1 MGAKTESSGVL
12 DRYFEFTK
20 REATL
25 RGEVVGGITTFM
37 TMSYIIFV
45 NAGILSA
52 AGMPPGGVMVATCLG
67 AAVGC
72 VAMGL
77 SANLPVALAPGMG
90 MNALVAYVICGQ
102 MGFSWQTALGMV
114 FWAGVIF
121 LVLSV
126 FRLREKLIVAIPQ
139 SMKFAAASGIG
150 LFIAFIG
157 LQHSALVV
165 GNPVT
170 LVAMGDLKDTTV
182 LVSLGGLAL
191 TCVLLVLKV
200 NGAILIG
207 LVGTAA
213 LALSRGL
220 LVWQPLDEL
229 SFSATFLKLDIT
241 GALALNAVPA
251 IVTLLFFDL
260 FDTVGTLMG
269 VSEEAGLLDKDGRIP
284 RAGRALMSDA
294 AGSVAGALFGTTTVT
309 SYIESASGVAAG
321 ARTGLSN
328 LVVAALFLL
337 ALPLLPMV
345 AAIGSANCVTA
356 PALIV
361 VGFLMSGALRKI
373 EWEEYTESI
382 PAFLTVILMPLTFSI
397 SAGLAVGLVSHV
409 LLKIAGG
416 KTKDVH
422 PLMYGLS
429 IAIVVGYMAIQIAS

>member
-1 MGAKTESSGVL
+1 MGAQAGSSGVL
-12 DRYFEFTK
+12 ERLFELTRRK
-20 REATL
+20 ATL
-25 RGEVVGGITTFM
+25 RGEIVGGVTTFM

-45 NAGILSA
+45 NAGILAA

-72 VAMGL
+72 IAMGL

-102 MGFSWQTALGMV
+102 MGFTWQVALGMV
-114 FWAGVIF
+114 FWAGVVFLALSIF
-121 LVLSV
+121 RV
-126 FRLREKLIVAIPQ
+126 REKVITAIPQ

-157 LQHSALVV
+157 LQHSTLVV

-170 LVAMGDLKDTTV
+170 LVQMGEVRDTTV
-182 LVSLGGLAL
+182 LVSLAGLAL
-191 TCVLLVLKV
+191 TCILLVLKV
-200 NGAILIG
+200 RGAILVG
-207 LVGTAA
+207 LAGTALIA
-213 LALSRGL
+213 LAGGL
-220 LVWQPLDEL
+220 LVWQPVEEL
-229 SFSATFLKLDIT
+229 SFTATLFKLDIM
-241 GALALNAVPA
+241 GALSWGAIPA

-337 ALPLLPMV
+337 SLPLLPLV
-345 AAIGSANCVTA
+345 AAVGSSNCVTA

-373 EWEEYTESI
+373 EWEDYTESI

-397 SAGLAVGLVSHV
+397 SAGLAVGLVSYVV
-409 LLKIAGG
+409 LKLASRRG
-416 KTKDVH
+416 KDVH
-422 PLMYGLS
+422 PLMYAIS
-429 IAIVVGYMAIQIAS
+429 AAIVVGYVAIQVAS